1 MIIVMRSGA
10 ARSDIE
16 RVVERVQR
24 AGLTT
29 HLSEGEDRTVI
40 GVIGHDPY
48 SIKDAFTHDPA
59 VENVIRIT
67 KPYKLSVR
75 AFRNTDSVVT
85 LATGTRIGGGDVAVI
100 AGPCSVE
107 DEDMLVETAIAV
119 RAAGA
124 HVLRGGAFKPRTSP
138 YAFQGLGRAGLRH
151 LATARQTT
159 GMPVITEVMTPS
171 EVDAVAEV
179 ADIVQI
185 GARNMQNFDLLRAI
199 GAQPR
204 PVLIKRGLSS
214 TIEEWLLSAEYVL
227 SRGNYNVLLCE
238 RGIRTFEP
246 STRNTLDIAAV
257 PLLRE
262 LSHLPIV
269 VDPSHATGRWSLVS
283 ACARAAVAAGADG
296 VMIEV
301 HPRPDDALSDG
312 PQSLTT
318 TNFSALVPQ
327 LSAVADA
334 IGRRLSPSLAT
345 PTGEVDAVAAG

>member
-1 MIIVMRSGA
+1 MIIVMRAGA

-16 RVVERVQR
+16 RVVDRVRR
-24 AGLTT
+24 AGLAT

-48 SIKDAFTHDPA
+48 TIKDAFTHDPA

-67 KPYKLSVR
+67 KPYKLSGREFRR
-75 AFRNTDSVVT
+75 ADSVVS
-85 LATGTRIGGGDVAVI
+85 LPNGTRIGGGAVAVI

-119 RAAGA
+119 RDAGA

-138 YAFQGLGRAGLRH
+138 YAFQGLGRDGLRH
-151 LATARQTT
+151 LATAREAT

-179 ADIVQI
+179 ADIVQV
-185 GARNMQNFDLLRAI
+185 GARNMQNFDLLRAV
-199 GAQPR
+199 GSQPR
-204 PVLIKRGLSS
+204 PVLVKRGLSS

-227 SRGNYNVLLCE
+227 SQGNYNVLLCE

-246 STRNTLDIAAV
+246 SMRNTLDIAAV

-262 LSHLPIV
+262 LSHLPVV
-269 VDPSHATGRWSLVS
+269 VDPSHATGRWSLVA
-283 ACARAAVAAGADG
+283 ACARAAVAAGADA
-296 VMIEV
+296 VMVEV

-312 PQSLTT
+312 PQSLTPA
-318 TNFSALVPQ
+318 NFAALVPQ
-327 LSAVADA
+327 LAAVAAA
-334 IGRRLSPSLAT
+334 IDRRMAPPIAA
-345 PTGEVDAVAAG
+345 PAGEAGAVAAG